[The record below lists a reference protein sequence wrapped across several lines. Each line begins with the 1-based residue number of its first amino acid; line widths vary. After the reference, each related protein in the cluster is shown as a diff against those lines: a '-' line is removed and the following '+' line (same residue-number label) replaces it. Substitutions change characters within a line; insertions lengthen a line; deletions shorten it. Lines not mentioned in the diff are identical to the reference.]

1 LSLQTTYRYLLWYGP
16 VTQVL
21 TGQRNGPAPLGWRQV
36 QITVQD
42 PTGAVTTYL
51 VRTRVGGGFTLDAL
65 VAGEPDFGVTALG
78 TWRTQ
83 AQDVATGAVSNQ
95 VIWDV
100 KWFRIHLRQ

>member
-1 LSLQTTYRYLLWYGP
+1 M
-16 VTQVL
+16 
-21 TGQRNGPAPLGWRQV
+21 
-36 QITVQD
+36 QD
-42 PTGAVTTYL
+42 PTGIVTTYL

-78 TWRTQ
+78 TWRAQ